1 MVNMKDCV
9 NSLAM
14 DHPLDTTPKYSVTQ
28 AAKLVE
34 ISEHTLRY
42 YDDKGLFPFLQK
54 NEFGKRLFSE
64 ADLQWAKLL
73 ECLSNS
79 GLSIKEMQDYV
90 ELCIIGDST
99 VPERFELL
107 KKQEKII
114 KDQIKEKKK
123 QLKLLQFKL
132 DYYEKWCERLGK

>member
-34 ISEHTLRY
+34 ISEHTLRF

-54 NEFGKRLFSE
+54 NESGKRLFSE

-132 DYYEKWCERLGK
+132 DYYEKWCERLDK

>member
-1 MVNMKDCV
+1 MVNMEDCV

-28 AAKLVE
+28 AAKLVD

-42 YDDKGLFPFLQK
+42 YDDMKLFPFLQK
-54 NEFGKRLFSE
+54 NEKGKRLFSE
-64 ADLQWAKLL
+64 ADMQWAKLL

-79 GLSIKEMQDYV
+79 GLSIKEMKQYV
-90 ELCIIGDST
+90 DLCIIGDST
-99 VPERFELL
+99 VEERFEIL

-123 QLKLLQFKL
+123 QLKLLQFQI
-132 DYYEKWCERLGK
+132 DYYKEWCKRV

>member
-34 ISEHTLRY
+34 ISEHTLRF

>member
-1 MVNMKDCV
+1 MVNMEDCV
-9 NSLAM
+9 KSLSM

-28 AAKLVE
+28 ASKLVE

-54 NEFGKRLFSE
+54 NTAGKRLFSE
-64 ADLQWAKLL
+64 ADLQWAKIL

-79 GLSIKEMQDYV
+79 GLSIKEMQKYV
-90 ELCIIGDST
+90 KLCTIGYST
-99 VPERFELL
+99 VPERFEIL
-107 KKQEKII
+107 KKQEKIV

-132 DYYEKWCERLGK
+132 DYYEKWCQRI

>member
-1 MVNMKDCV
+1 MVNMEDCV
-9 NSLAM
+9 KSLSM

-28 AAKLVE
+28 ASKLVE

-54 NEFGKRLFSE
+54 NTAGKRLFSE

-79 GLSIKEMQDYV
+79 GLSIKEMQKYV
-90 ELCIIGDST
+90 KLCTIGDST
-99 VPERFELL
+99 VPERF
-107 KKQEKII
+107 
-114 KDQIKEKKK
+114 D
-123 QLKLLQFKL
+123 
-132 DYYEKWCERLGK
+132 W

>member
-54 NEFGKRLFSE
+54 NESGKRLFSE

-132 DYYEKWCERLGK
+132 DYYEKWCERIGK

>member
-54 NEFGKRLFSE
+54 NESGKRLFSE

-132 DYYEKWCERLGK
+132 DYYEKWCERLDK

>member
-1 MVNMKDCV
+1 MVNMEDCV
-9 NSLAM
+9 KSLSM

-28 AAKLVE
+28 ASKLVE

-42 YDDKGLFPFLQK
+42 YDDKDLFPFLQK
-54 NEFGKRLFSE
+54 NTAGKRLFSE

-79 GLSIKEMQDYV
+79 GLSIKEMQKYV
-90 ELCIIGDST
+90 KLCTIGDST
-99 VPERFELL
+99 VPERFEIL
-107 KKQEKII
+107 KKQEKIV

-132 DYYEKWCERLGK
+132 DYYEKWCRRI

>member
-1 MVNMKDCV
+1 
-9 NSLAM
+9 M

-54 NEFGKRLFSE
+54 NDAGKRLFSE

-79 GLSIKEMQDYV
+79 GLSIKEMQQYV

-99 VPERFELL
+99 VPQRYAILAR
-107 KKQEKII
+107 QEKIV
-114 KDQIKEKKK
+114 KEQIREKKR

-132 DYYEKWCERLGK
+132 DYYKDWQTRI

>member
-54 NEFGKRLFSE
+54 NESGKRLFSE

>member
-54 NEFGKRLFSE
+54 NGSGKRLFSE

-132 DYYEKWCERLGK
+132 DYYEKWCERLDK

>member
-1 MVNMKDCV
+1 MVNMEDCI

-54 NEFGKRLFSE
+54 NDAGKRLFSE

-79 GLSIKEMQDYV
+79 GLSIKEMQQYV

-99 VPERFELL
+99 VPQRYAILAR
-107 KKQEKII
+107 QEKIV
-114 KDQIKEKKK
+114 KEQIREKKR

-132 DYYEKWCERLGK
+132 DYYKDWQTRI

>member
-1 MVNMKDCV
+1 MVNMEDCV
-9 NSLAM
+9 RSLSI

-28 AAKLVE
+28 ASKMVG

-42 YDDKGLFPFLQK
+42 YDDKNLFPFLQK
-54 NEFGKRLFSE
+54 NEAGKRLFSE

-79 GLSIKEMQDYV
+79 GLSIKEMQEYV
-90 ELCIIGDST
+90 EMCSVGDST
-99 VPERFELL
+99 VPQRFEIL
-107 KKQEKII
+107 KKQENVI
-114 KDQIKEKKK
+114 KEQIKEKKK

-132 DYYEKWCERLGK
+132 DYYEKWIERL

>member
-54 NEFGKRLFSE
+54 NESGKRLFSE

-132 DYYEKWCERLGK
+132 DYYEKWCERIR

>member
-54 NEFGKRLFSE
+54 NESGKRLFSE

-132 DYYEKWCERLGK
+132 DYYEKWCERIDK

>member
-34 ISEHTLRY
+34 ISEHTLRF

-54 NEFGKRLFSE
+54 NESGKRLFSE

-132 DYYEKWCERLGK
+132 DYYEKWCERIDK